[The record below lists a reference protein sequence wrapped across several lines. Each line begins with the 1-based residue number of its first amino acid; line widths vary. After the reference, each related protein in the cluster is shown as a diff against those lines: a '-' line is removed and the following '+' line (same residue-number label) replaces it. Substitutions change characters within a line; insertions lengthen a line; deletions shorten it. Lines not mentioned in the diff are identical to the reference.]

1 MTMNYKVLGSLN
13 PSSRSFDKS
22 KKIRLF
28 GIRDRLFYL
37 LDGKEQTLL
46 SHTDIDKIYV
56 IQDQKKKELKVDAFL
71 NQYKSIL

>member
-1 MTMNYKVLGSLN
+1 MNYKVLGSLN
-13 PSSRSFDKS
+13 SSSRSFDKS

-28 GIRDRLFYL
+28 GVRDRLFYL
-37 LDGKEQTLL
+37 LDEKEQTLL

-71 NQYKSIL
+71 TQYKSIL

>member
-1 MTMNYKVLGSLN
+1 MNYKVLGSLN
-13 PSSRSFDKS
+13 PSSRSFDKG

-28 GIRDRLFYL
+28 GVRDRLFYL
-37 LDGKEQTLL
+37 LDEKEQTLL

-71 NQYKSIL
+71 TQYKSIL

>member
-1 MTMNYKVLGSLN
+1 MNYKVLGSLN

-28 GIRDRLFYL
+28 GVRDRLFYL
-37 LDGKEQTLL
+37 LDEKEQTLL
-46 SHTDIDKIYV
+46 SHTDIGKIYV

-71 NQYKSIL
+71 TQYKSIL

>member
-1 MTMNYKVLGSLN
+1 MNYKVLGSLN

-28 GIRDRLFYL
+28 GVRDRLFYL
-37 LDGKEQTLL
+37 LDEKGQTLL

-71 NQYKSIL
+71 TQYKSIL

>member
-13 PSSRSFDKS
+13 SSSRSFDKS

-28 GIRDRLFYL
+28 GVRSRLFYL

-56 IQDQKKKELKVDAFL
+56 IQDQKNKELKVDDFI
-71 NQYKSIL
+71 NQYKNIL